1 MGMDHR
7 SFDIAMARRF
17 LNRSSIIAAFEDVW
31 RKGMLK
37 NMSVALCGSQEM
49 ARFGALFLGE
59 CNNLFA
65 LLVQGFRSNVRP
77 VGPSD
82 GASFNSC
89 LPEEIAVLEGLE
101 NGSTLQVLREIND
114 STRAII
120 KNDQETIVCFV
131 LNLFDL
137 VQNST
142 WFTSIQWV
150 DLLDFLP
157 CLGEIPIFE

>member
-1 MGMDHR
+1 
-7 SFDIAMARRF
+7 
-17 LNRSSIIAAFEDVW
+17 
-31 RKGMLK
+31 
-37 NMSVALCGSQEM
+37 M

-89 LPEEIAVLEGLE
+89 LTEEIAILEGRE

-114 STRAII
+114 STGAII

-137 VQNST
+137 VKIPPGSPQSNGSIFLISLAEGG
-142 WFTSIQWV
+142 WFFRQDVWPVAISGFWV
-150 DLLDFLP
+150 
-157 CLGEIPIFE
+157 IH